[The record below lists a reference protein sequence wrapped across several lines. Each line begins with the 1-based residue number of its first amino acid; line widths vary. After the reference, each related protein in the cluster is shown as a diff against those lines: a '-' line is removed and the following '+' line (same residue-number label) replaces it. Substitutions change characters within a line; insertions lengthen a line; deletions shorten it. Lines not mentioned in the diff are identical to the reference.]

1 VHMFARPHELQR
13 QGDGGALEARQIL
26 GTVRLLVTGSTGFLG
41 RRVLPLLQA
50 DPSFAEVRAWD
61 RRQDGDLL
69 NPNDWGR
76 VFDRVRP
83 ERVLHMAWLK
93 TGTDDYEFAA
103 ENLEWSRQAVAMAK
117 SCIDGGI
124 SVVLLGSAI
133 DSEPSSS
140 TAASYLRA
148 KKQLRAFVESK
159 SPSSLITLLR
169 PTYIF
174 DEKAGRPRV
183 LQEFY
188 ESNQS
193 ESFQILRPEVKRDY
207 IHVEDVASAIALIA
221 PRPKSGPL
229 DIASGV
235 SRSTAAL
242 LTSSLGVENSQ
253 HSIKELILEES
264 ASDFDLSFLY
274 SLGWSPRVTDKYF
287 SSVNK
292 EVV

>member
-1 VHMFARPHELQR
+1 
-13 QGDGGALEARQIL
+13 
-26 GTVRLLVTGSTGFLG
+26 LG

-69 NPNDWGR
+69 NPTDWGR
-76 VFDRVRP
+76 VLDRVRP

-103 ENLEWSRQAVAMAK
+103 ENLEWYKQAVAMST
-117 SCIDGGI
+117 SCIDAGI

-133 DSEPSSS
+133 DSEPSSK
-140 TAASYLRA
+140 TEAPYLRA
-148 KKQLRAFVESK
+148 KRALRVFVDANSAS
-159 SPSSLITLLR
+159 SPITLLR

-183 LQEFY
+183 LKQFF

-193 ESFQILRPEVKRDY
+193 DSFQLLRPEVKRDY
-207 IHVEDVASAIALIA
+207 IHIEDVASAVALVA
-221 PRPKSGPL
+221 RQPTAGPL
-229 DIASGV
+229 DVASGV

-242 LTSSLGVENSQ
+242 LASSLSAEDSQ
-253 HSIKELILEES
+253 HSIRKWISEES
-264 ASDFDLSFLY
+264 ISDFDLAFLH
-274 SLGWSPRVTDKYF
+274 SLGWRPRVTNKYF